1 MNIVRWSNECVCFFL
16 VQIHILPIF
25 CVSFLWRSFPFRLA
39 LFTHKIFPLQSKW
52 KSFECRFPLKM
63 VKITLAKLLITG
75 LFHFISCFFP
85 FLFALRISTTT
96 AADFSFIQSR
106 SRISIQHSLSSKE
119 RKNSLNAR
127 EREKNQ
133 LDLLFNYL
141 WKKRSSLFICKRSNI
156 LSAKKIMLQSD
167 LIPEMKWNQKTFST
181 IFIGVFFQQ
190 KFGGSKIYSVRISVL
205 LFDLNTKNCQFHSV

>member
-1 MNIVRWSNECVCFFL
+1 MNIVRWSNECVCFFS
-16 VQIHILPIF
+16 VQIHVLPIF

-106 SRISIQHSLSSKE
+106 SRVSEFQSNTGKTLWTH
-119 RKNSLNAR
+119 AR
-127 EREKNQ
+127 E
-133 LDLLFNYL
+133 
-141 WKKRSSLFICKRSNI
+141 
-156 LSAKKIMLQSD
+156 KKIS
-167 LIPEMKWNQKTFST
+167 LICFLIIFEKSVHLYSYANEVTFCRQKKSCYKATWFQKWNGIRKLFQPFFGCRNSVVPRSIRYAFQFCCST
-181 IFIGVFFQQ
+181 WTR
-190 KFGGSKIYSVRISVL
+190 KIVNSIPY
-205 LFDLNTKNCQFHSV
+205 K

>member
-1 MNIVRWSNECVCFFL
+1 MEKFWMSVSIENGKNYFGQTFNHWFISFYFVLFPFSVRIANFDYNSSRFF
-16 VQIHILPIF
+16 IHS
-25 CVSFLWRSFPFRLA
+25 VSFASF
-39 LFTHKIFPLQSKW
+39 W
-52 KSFECRFPLKM
+52 
-63 VKITLAKLLITG
+63 
-75 LFHFISCFFP
+75 
-85 FLFALRISTTT
+85 
-96 AADFSFIQSR
+96 
-106 SRISIQHSLSSKE
+106 ISIHHSLSFKE